1 MKLTN
6 LLLRYEQFMN
16 SDKGDKVGIVSTV
29 GLITLV
35 TVNGLVALY
44 QQLNESNSTNILTLL
59 CLGIFLLFN
68 VLGNMFRAVSVDT
81 TINSI
86 DLPTVLLPEWRYC
99 SFCEQNAPP
108 RCKYELLY
116 QQYRIK
122 ILWIL
127 ELTSLKRSKVFSN
140 IVNHLY

>member
-6 LLLRYEQFMN
+6 ILLRYEQFMK
-16 SDKGDKVGIVSTV
+16 SDKGDKVGVVSTL

-35 TVNGLVALY
+35 TVNGLLALY
-44 QQLNESNSTNILTLL
+44 QQLNESNSINILTLL
-59 CLGIFLLFN
+59 CVGIFLLFN

-108 RCKYELLY
+108 RCKYE
-116 QQYRIK
+116 
-122 ILWIL
+122 ILC
-127 ELTSLKRSKVFSN
+127 
-140 IVNHLY
+140 